1 MRIKIATA
9 VVLVMGLLFAG
20 YAFALNIPQ
29 TAKSIKAGKINVGKT
44 TGMELAKR
52 FHNIH
57 NKTLGLECTSCHI
70 SGFAP
75 DYLYQKKYK
84 APEGGAPGQVD
95 RGICLGCHKE
105 NGPAATKLYGTAEK

>member
-1 MRIKIATA
+1 MRIRIAIA
-9 VVLVMGLLFAG
+9 VLLVMGLIFGG

-44 TGMELAKR
+44 TGMEPGKR

-75 DYLYQKKYK
+75 DYAYQKKYK
-84 APEGGAPGQVD
+84 DVGGMGHVD

-105 NGPAATKLYGTAEK
+105 NGPAVTKLYGTVEK

>member
-1 MRIKIATA
+1 MKRGWIIIAI
-9 VVLVMGLLFAG
+9 VLMLGLVFSG
-20 YAFALNIPQ
+20 FTFALNLPQ
-29 TAKSIKAGKINVGKT
+29 TAKSIKAGKVKVGKV
-44 TGMELAKR
+44 TGMELDKR

-57 NKTLGLECTSCHI
+57 NKVLGLECSSCHI

-75 DYLYQKKYK
+75 DYLYQAKYK
-84 APEGGAPGQVD
+84 TVEGPGHVD